1 MIFLLEINT
10 AMILMAFKND
20 KSLFCYYF
28 IEFIQEVQ
36 DYRPEN
42 EVVTQLNWIRIN
54 LLSKYD
60 PELKQH
66 LEKLD
71 IPLPLFG
78 MYAEITI
85 F

>member
-1 MIFLLEINT
+1 MQN
-10 AMILMAFKND
+10 
-20 KSLFCYYF
+20 
-28 IEFIQEVQ
+28 
-36 DYRPEN
+36 YRPEN
-42 EVVTQLNWIRIN
+42 EVVTQLNWIRMN

-78 MYAEITI
+78 MYD
-85 F
+85 